1 MPHDISD
8 VISDKLHQSL
18 NISQL
23 EIINDS
29 ALHHGHSGDNGS
41 GNSHFTIN
49 ISAQEFNE
57 MSLVERHRLVYNAL
71 DDLMNNP
78 IHALAINAKKTT

>member
-1 MPHDISD
+1 MSHDISD

-18 NISQL
+18 KITAL

-49 ISAQEFNE
+49 ITAQEFNDI
-57 MSLVERHRLVYNAL
+57 SLVARHRLVYDAL
-71 DDLMNNP
+71 QDLMNNP
-78 IHALAINAKKTT
+78 IHALAINAKKVI

>member
-1 MPHDISD
+1 MVNDISD
-8 VISDKLHQSL
+8 IIRDKLHQSL
-18 NISQL
+18 NIQHL

-49 ISAQEFNE
+49 ISATEFSDI
-57 MSLVERHRLVYNAL
+57 SLVARHRLIYDAL

-78 IHALAINAKKTT
+78 IHALAINIQKSK